1 MDDDE
6 FLYGAASERTGE
18 AEAPAREAADDFLTE
33 EVDSL
38 AQESAAIAES
48 EKADPPHSQEPEN
61 NNEEEEDEDDD
72 DDDSENEIE
81 LVIHAVPKQSLGNDR
96 AHERKPA
103 QPPAFQAKIDLR
115 VEGNING
122 VPIYDASM
130 DQFADKPWLK
140 AGADLTDYF
149 NYGFDET
156 TWKEYQEKQR
166 QIRSELQQRAL
177 ILQHQAPG
185 TRAVMPPAPARGHH
199 VMGGM
204 TDGSLALPVPPGFPP
219 AGIPP
224 AGLTPATIPALPI
237 PPSIPSL
244 PQPPTQIKLEPGA
257 LPPNTAAPGAN
268 VLRPP
273 VPPSFPPP
281 PGPPGVPGQPTLPT
295 MPVPPRMPFHPSG
308 APIPPGAH
316 FSGQMMG
323 PPMPPVPPSFRPPGQ
338 NPFDP
343 NFMMAPPFFPPIRPP
358 MGFSGMPDQ
367 AGPRDQDHP
376 GEEDDSEWRR
386 EMGRAERSDRKDR
399 DRGRRSRSRSPT
411 RDRRD
416 RDRTGRHRSRS
427 RSTSPGRAGAERD
440 RKDRRE
446 RDGGR
451 ERERDRRR
459 EDDRS
464 ERKEKKERE

>member
-1 MDDDE
+1 MI
-6 FLYGAASERTGE
+6 FS
-18 AEAPAREAADDFLTE
+18 
-33 EVDSL
+33 
-38 AQESAAIAES
+38 
-48 EKADPPHSQEPEN
+48 
-61 NNEEEEDEDDD
+61 
-72 DDDSENEIE
+72 
-81 LVIHAVPKQSLGNDR
+81 
-96 AHERKPA
+96 
-103 QPPAFQAKIDLR
+103 
-115 VEGNING
+115 
-122 VPIYDASM
+122 PIS
-130 DQFADKPWLK
+130 
-140 AGADLTDYF
+140 
-149 NYGFDET
+149 
-156 TWKEYQEKQR
+156 
-166 QIRSELQQRAL
+166 ISL
-177 ILQHQAPG
+177 ILLPL
-185 TRAVMPPAPARGHH
+185 APARGHH

-343 NFMMAPPFFPPIRPP
+343 NFMMAPPFFPPIRYDPTQARCRS
-358 MGFSGMPDQ
+358 GFIDLVSSSPVRRWASLECPIKPAREIKTTLAKKMTGWLTF
-367 AGPRDQDHP
+367 ASLHSFELIFVGFVALTSCVSC
-376 GEEDDSEWRR
+376 SEWRR

-427 RSTSPGRAGAERD
+427 RSTSPGRAGLYLCASGVRIFD
-440 RKDRRE
+440 SVALSQSILPAFFFCPTP
-446 RDGGR
+446 
-451 ERERDRRR
+451 
-459 EDDRS
+459 RS
-464 ERKEKKERE
+464 